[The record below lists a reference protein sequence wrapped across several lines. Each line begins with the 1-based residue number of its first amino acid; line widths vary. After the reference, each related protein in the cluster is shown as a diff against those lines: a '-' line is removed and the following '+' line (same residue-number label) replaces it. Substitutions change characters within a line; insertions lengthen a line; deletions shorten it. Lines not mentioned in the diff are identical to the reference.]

1 MLSLTWSNKSFK
13 LKPKLKKR
21 NSKQNGQAWR
31 HGGTNQIYDV
41 SLYHDDFCKTFEVDW
56 KCHDCCMEFCICCL
70 RLPLLLLQIVILF
83 GDLFITRLNFA
94 FLRSWSCRN
103 CKLTHLIA
111 QVWNDCLVVFFCCFV
126 FSESPVISLFS
137 LTFFS

>member
-94 FLRSWSCRN
+94 FFDIMELSE
-103 CKLTHLIA
+103 L
-111 QVWNDCLVVFFCCFV
+111 QVNSSHCTSVKRLFGCFFLLLCVFGITSDITILSYF
-126 FSESPVISLFS
+126 L
-137 LTFFS
+137 